1 MGTITSINNIT
12 VQEPSSLK
20 YGEIYIHDE
29 DSGRFASGL
38 AYIGIIAEK
47 RTLSLE
53 WRSIRPAA
61 AQTILGAV
69 RSDQFFDVTYFEPD
83 ANSYVTRTFYLG
95 DRTVQFLQ
103 WFSGGEAYASLTF
116 DLIER

>member
-12 VQEPSSLK
+12 VQEPSALK

-53 WRSIRPAA
+53 WRAIRPAA
-61 AQTILGAV
+61 AAAILAAV
-69 RSDQFFDVTYFEPD
+69 RSDKFFDVVYFEPD
-83 ANSYVTRTFYLG
+83 ANNYTTRTFYLG
-95 DRTVQFLQ
+95 DRTVQFQQ
-103 WFSGGEAYASLTF
+103 WYSGGEAYASVSF